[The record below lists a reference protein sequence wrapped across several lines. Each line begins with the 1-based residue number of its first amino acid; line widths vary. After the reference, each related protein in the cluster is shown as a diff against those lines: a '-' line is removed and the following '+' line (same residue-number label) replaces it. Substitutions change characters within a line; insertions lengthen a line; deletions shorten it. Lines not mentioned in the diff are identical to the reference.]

1 MMTKNEEVIFSFFFF
16 LKILNPG
23 KENMG
28 KNERGSLFSGL
39 RLRKKKTGSGNG
51 RCTLYV
57 IFSYPVLDLI
67 YQQKSS
73 FLSVKYSCPGFSRV

>member
-1 MMTKNEEVIFSFFFF
+1 
-16 LKILNPG
+16 
-23 KENMG
+23 MG

-39 RLRKKKTGSGNG
+39 RLPKKKKTTGSGNE
-51 RCTLYV
+51 RFTLYV
-57 IFSYPVLDLI
+57 IFPYPVLDLN